1 MVVKWR
7 HKKRTLESV
16 RIIKGTDS
24 RQQTEQGTEKAT
36 TTIVMKNKA
45 SSNSKNKESS
55 PSMKGAHHSHLEVRR
70 LQLLNIKVAKQQLF

>member
-1 MVVKWR
+1 
-7 HKKRTLESV
+7 
-16 RIIKGTDS
+16 
-24 RQQTEQGTEKAT
+24 
-36 TTIVMKNKA
+36 MKNKA